1 MNCAELRSFCRGCM
15 ALRSFEDNVCK
26 EPSVVCVLFKR
37 CARRFF
43 SEDLENTRSGVEYLK
58 KETNNYNKCYLFRP
72 GGHPL
77 NTRSGVKYGF
87 GPFCYFCM
95 FYRRFPR
102 SFGPPCG
109 TRWGDFRPLFLFG
122 TLLGRSNGGSCGGS
136 VLTPFFISNFDQ
148 NCTIGKS
155 KT

>member
-1 MNCAELRSFCRGCM
+1 M

-43 SEDLENTRSGVEYLK
+43 SEDLGKTRSGVEYLK
-58 KETNNYNKCYLFRP
+58 KGANIHKKCYLFRP

-102 SFGPPCG
+102 SLGLPLRDALESLRFKN
-109 TRWGDFRPLFLFG
+109 RPDGVHESILKDQSRHSEPF
-122 TLLGRSNGGSCGGS
+122 LGRSCLRQ
-136 VLTPFFISNFDQ
+136 VL
-148 NCTIGKS
+148 
-155 KT
+155 

>member
-1 MNCAELRSFCRGCM
+1 VLPIFHQKGSKHTTKCSPFLTRNSEHRSQIHQNLFLFGPGGCP
-15 ALRSFEDNVCK
+15 LK
-26 EPSVVCVLFKR
+26 
-37 CARRFF
+37 
-43 SEDLENTRSGVEYLK
+43 TRSVS
-58 KETNNYNKCYLFRP
+58 RD
-72 GGHPL
+72 
-77 NTRSGVKYGF
+77 GF
-87 GPFCYFCM
+87 EPKRYFCM
-95 FYRRFPR
+95 FCRRFPR

-148 NCTIGKS
+148 KCTIGKS